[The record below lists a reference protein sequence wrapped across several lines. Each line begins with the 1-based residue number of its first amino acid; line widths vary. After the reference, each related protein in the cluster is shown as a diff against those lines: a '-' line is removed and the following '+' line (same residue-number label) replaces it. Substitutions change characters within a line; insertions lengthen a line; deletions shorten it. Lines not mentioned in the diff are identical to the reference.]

1 MLHQTKTI
9 RKMKVLYTRVSSEG
23 QKTDRQIRI
32 GIEVIEDKCSG
43 SIAFKDRIGGNRVL
57 ALEGLKELHVHSIDR
72 LGRNTLDILQTIQ
85 TLTAKGV
92 NVISEKEGLQT
103 LIEGKENPIA
113 KLMIGIL
120 GTLAEFELSRIKERQ
135 AEGIA
140 KAKAKG
146 TYSGRPI
153 GTTEANEKFLS
164 KYPQVVKALKN
175 GNSVNSIADSKKYNV
190 SRMTVIKVKKILNK

>member
-1 MLHQTKTI
+1 
-9 RKMKVLYTRVSSEG
+9 MKVLYTRISSEG
-23 QKTDRQIRI
+23 QKSDRQIKI
-32 GIEVIEDKCSG
+32 GIEIISDTCSG
-43 SIAFKDRIGGNRVL
+43 SIAFKDRIGGKKIL

-72 LGRNTLDILQTIQ
+72 LGRNSLDILQTIQ

-140 KAKAKG
+140 TAKKKG
-146 TYSGRPI
+146 VYKGRPV
-153 GTTEANEKFLS
+153 GTIEDDEKFLN
-164 KYPQVVKALKN
+164 KYPQIVKALKN
-175 GNSVNSIADSKKYNV
+175 GDSVNSIADSKKNKV
-190 SRMTVIKVKKILNK
+190 SRMTVIKIKKILNKGN

>member
-1 MLHQTKTI
+1 ME
-9 RKMKVLYTRVSSEG
+9 KVFYVRVSTQE
-23 QKTDRQIRI
+23 QNTDRQIYNREIKI
-32 GIEVIEDKCSG
+32 GVQIVQDKCSG
-43 SIAFKDRIGGNRVL
+43 SIAFKERTGGKQIL
-57 ALEGLKELHVHSIDR
+57 AMEGLKELHVHSIDR
-72 LGRNTLDILQTIQ
+72 LGRNSLDILQTIQ

-120 GTLAEFELSRIKERQ
+120 GTLAEFELNRIKERQ

-140 KAKAKG
+140 NAKKKG
-146 TYSGRPI
+146 AYNGRPV
-153 GTTEANEKFLS
+153 GTTEADEKFLS
-164 KYPQVVKALKN
+164 KYPQVIKALKN
-175 GNSVNSIADSKKYNV
+175 GDSVNSIADSKKYKV

>member
-1 MLHQTKTI
+1 ME
-9 RKMKVLYTRVSSEG
+9 KVFYVRVSTQE
-23 QKTDRQIRI
+23 QNTDRQIFTREI
-32 GIEVIEDKCSG
+32 KMGVTIVQDKCSG
-43 SIAFKDRIGGNRVL
+43 SVSFAEREGGKKIL
-57 ALEGLKELHVHSIDR
+57 SMGDLKELHVHSIDR
-72 LGRNTLDILQTIQ
+72 LGRNSLDILQTIQ
-85 TLTAKGV
+85 TLTKKGV

-120 GTLAEFELSRIKERQ
+120 GTLAEFELNRIKERQ

-140 KAKAKG
+140 AAKKKG
-146 TYSGRPI
+146 VYNGRPV
-153 GTTEANEKFLS
+153 GTIEEDDKFLS

-175 GNSVNSIADSKKYNV
+175 GDSVNSIADSKKYKV